1 MIVQCATFS
10 KNLNPRNIDKNVSD
24 IRNRIRL
31 PYESS
36 FWISVSGCKL
46 TILPDIQPANR
57 IVIISA
63 GGLHSKLG
71 CGKGRVGGL
80 PFSATRPTHLRS
92 QPDRLFVQ
100 PAGPPFCL
108 LLEVFGRWFS
118 WVRSNPVLQILNPN
132 PIRIRH
138 QLNSSNPTP
147 VWVQEIYVNQTNSNV
162 FLSTHKIQIQT
173 GSGYRKENLTP
184 DPVGSSQWP
193 DTKNRKSSPCVS
205 VDCIALNYWGKHKR
219 KMSIRGIN

>member
-173 GSGYRKENLTP
+173 LIRLQERKPHSWSCWKQPVTGYKKSKIQSMCFSWLHRLELLRQAQAKDVNSG
-184 DPVGSSQWP
+184 
-193 DTKNRKSSPCVS
+193 
-205 VDCIALNYWGKHKR
+205 H
-219 KMSIRGIN
+219 